1 MKMLRLPHVSKYAR
15 RGGAIVLA
23 VAIALFVLGR
33 FGLGTDL
40 WEDVAIVFFAPIF
53 AVSLG
58 LSMTGIPPSPIEA
71 FFSIFFSIAIT
82 ALVYFFIGAL
92 LGTWYEKSR
101 HKVLFLIVAIG
112 LPCILVGAVMAKHSQ
127 EEWERWRQ
135 DGHMTRAECDKLS
148 DEKKIGECY
157 SHNYGLRFFAN
168 DTSDV
173 SICNRIA
180 LYRIFDAT
188 TCASDFGKW
197 FDENTCNQF
206 DLPRLRAACISRL
219 APRRDDASLCNTIP
233 EDMMDDTGKNIGRE
247 FREGCREQVAE
258 FEEQR
263 VFCMQVFA
271 RDRDQRESCLRSL
284 K

>member
-1 MKMLRLPHVSKYAR
+1 M
-15 RGGAIVLA
+15 IVIA

-40 WEDVAIVFFAPIF
+40 WENVAIVFFAPMF

-58 LSMTGIPPSPIEA
+58 LSMTGTPPSPIEA
-71 FFSIFFSIAIT
+71 GFSIFFSIAIT
-82 ALVYFFIGAL
+82 ALLYFVIGAL

-101 HKVLFLIVAIG
+101 HKVSFLVVAMG
-112 LPCILVGAVMAKHSQ
+112 LPFILVGTVMTKHTQ
-127 EEWERWRQ
+127 KEWARWRQ
-135 DGHMTRAECDKLS
+135 DGHMTRAECDKFS

-157 SHNYGLRFFAN
+157 SHNYGLRFFAD

-180 LYRIFDAT
+180 SYSIFDAT

-197 FDENTCNQF
+197 FDENTCDKF
-206 DLPRLRAACISRL
+206 DLPRLRASCISRL

-233 EDMMDDTGKNIGRE
+233 EDILDDAGKNIGRE
-247 FREGCREQVAE
+247 FREGCIEQVAE

-271 RDRDQRESCLRSL
+271 HDRDQRESCLRSL
-284 K
+284 R